1 MVISSQTPK
10 TAEMLMLSVAA
21 SLSAS
26 HSYVSLRMYN
36 STAFYRTAL
45 QLGILFDVSQ
55 QAMAHSVLS
64 CHCSQVYLGMTNFG
78 EYKHVNIALLGLAT
92 VLGLTE
98 LASTATAPKLVPKM
112 LDDAVPLVM
121 AV

>member
-1 MVISSQTPK
+1 MTRTCI
-10 TAEMLMLSVAA
+10 LSKNR
-21 SLSAS
+21 
-26 HSYVSLRMYN
+26 H
-36 STAFYRTAL
+36 
-45 QLGILFDVSQ
+45 
-55 QAMAHSVLS
+55 AM
-64 CHCSQVYLGMTNFG
+64 
-78 EYKHVNIALLGLAT
+78 IALLGLAT

>member
-10 TAEMLMLSVAA
+10 TAEMLMLNVTA

-26 HSYVSLRMYN
+26 HSYVRLRMCN

-78 EYKHVNIALLGLAT
+78 EYKHVHIALLGLAT